1 MYQSFIGLEV
11 HIHLLTKT
19 KVFCGCRSAFGDEPN
34 SNVCPVCMG
43 YPGVLPSL
51 NIEAMRMGCMVARAL
66 NCGIPEKTWFERK
79 QYFYPDMTK
88 NYQISQ
94 FASPLGQNGY
104 VEIEGKIGDTQ
115 IKKRV
120 RIKECHLEEDA
131 GKMIHTGTVSLLDY
145 NRAGVSLLEIVTEP
159 DMETGEEAELFI
171 HQLRRTVRYLGVC
184 DGNMEEG
191 SLRADANV
199 SINFPGKGLGKK
211 VEIKNLNSSRFVK
224 LGLNYEI
231 ARQSVLLDEGKTV
244 TQETRLW
251 NENRDETLPMRKKEN
266 AHDYRYFPE
275 PDLPVFVPDAA
286 FLKSVDDA
294 LVELPLARAKRIAAD
309 YGLSEE
315 QAGLICEEKA
325 QADYFEAAVSA
336 GLAEAEALSGKQ
348 GDVKALPA
356 NNSAALSKQELAA
369 RIANWLLQDI
379 KHILSRENIEL
390 RDIASLSGSRG
401 GFALTPKRLASL
413 AVLSAA
419 GKISGK
425 NAKQTL
431 EEVIKTDKDV
441 ETIIAEKGWELIADP
456 AQIAQAV
463 KAVFAAEE
471 KTVAELRSLKASGAA
486 NNAEKRC
493 RTLNAFLVGKVLAA
507 TGGRADPAIAGRIVE
522 ELLQHN

>member
-19 KVFCGCRSAFGDEPN
+19 KVFCGCRAAFGDEPN
-34 SNVCPVCMG
+34 ANVCPVCMG

-66 NCGIPEKTWFERK
+66 NCRIPEKTWFERK

-94 FASPLGQNGY
+94 FASPLGQEGF
-104 VEIEGKIGDTQ
+104 VDIEGKIGETPV
-115 IKKRV
+115 KKRV

-159 DMETGEEAELFI
+159 DMESGEEAELFI
-171 HQLRRTVRYLGVC
+171 QQLRRTVRYLGVC

-231 ARQSVLLDEGKTV
+231 ARQGTLLDAGKTV

-251 NENRDETLPMRKKEN
+251 NENRDETQPMRKKEN

-275 PDLPVFVPDAA
+275 PDLPVFTPDAA
-286 FLKSVDDA
+286 FLKSVDEA
-294 LVELPLARAKRIAAD
+294 MVELPLDRAKRLAAD
-309 YGLSEE
+309 YGLSGE
-315 QAGLICEEKA
+315 QADLMCEEKA
-325 QADYFEAAVSA
+325 QADYFEAAI
-336 GLAEAEALSGKQ
+336 
-348 GDVKALPA
+348 
-356 NNSAALSKQELAA
+356 SAALAESKTTAGRELSQKDIAA
-369 RIANWLLQDI
+369 KIANWLLQDI
-379 KHILSRENIEL
+379 KHILGREGVEL
-390 RDIASLSGSRG
+390 RAIGSFRLS
-401 GFALTPKRLASL
+401 PKRLASL
-413 AVLSAA
+413 VVMSAS
-419 GKISGK
+419 GSISGK

-431 EEVIKTDKDV
+431 EAVIKEDKDPEAIV
-441 ETIIAEKGWELIADP
+441 KERGWELIADP
-456 AQIAQAV
+456 AKIAEAVQAV
-463 KAVFAAEE
+463 AEAEAAA
-471 KTVAELRSLKASGAA
+471 VAEARSMAPG
-486 NNAEKRC
+486 EKR
-493 RTLNAFLVGKVLAA
+493 RQTLAAFLVGKVLAA
-507 TGGRADPAIAGRIVE
+507 TGGRADPAIARTQVE
-522 ELLQHN
+522 ALLQGK

>member
-1 MYQSFIGLEV
+1 MVYQSFIGLEV

-34 SNVCPVCMG
+34 TNVCPVCMG

-94 FASPLGQNGY
+94 FASPLGQEGY
-104 VEIEGKIGDTQ
+104 VDIEGKPGGRE
-115 IKKRV
+115 IKKRI

-171 HQLRRTVRYLGVC
+171 QQLRRTVRYLGVC

-199 SINFPGKGLGKK
+199 SINLPGKGLGKK

-231 ARQSVLLDEGKTV
+231 VRQGELLDAGKTV
-244 TQETRLW
+244 VQETRLW
-251 NENRDETLPMRKKEN
+251 NENRDETMPMRNKEN
-266 AHDYRYFPE
+266 AHDYRFFPE
-275 PDLPVFVPDAA
+275 PDLPVFAPDAA
-286 FLKSVDDA
+286 FLQSVEDA
-294 LVELPLARAKRIAAD
+294 LVELPLPRAKRIAAE
-309 YGLSEE
+309 YGLGEE
-315 QAGLICEEKA
+315 QADLVCEEKA
-325 QADYFEAAVSA
+325 QADYFEAAV
-336 GLAEAEALSGKQ
+336 AEAIQAERS
-348 GDVKALPA
+348 
-356 NNSAALSKQELAA
+356 LSKKEAA
-369 RIANWLLQDI
+369 GKTVNWLLQDV
-379 KHILSRENIEL
+379 KHIMGREGVEL
-390 RDIASLSGSRG
+390 RDIGAFRLSPR
-401 GFALTPKRLASL
+401 RLAGL
-413 AVLSAA
+413 IAMSAA

-431 EEVIKTDKDV
+431 EAVIKEDKDPEVIIQ
-441 ETIIAEKGWELIADP
+441 ERGWALLTDP
-456 AQIAQAV
+456 AAIACAV
-463 KAVFAAEE
+463 RSVAEAEAA
-471 KTVAELRSLKASGAA
+471 TVAEARGIAA
-486 NNAEKRC
+486 NEKR
-493 RTLNAFLVGKVLAA
+493 RQTLQAFLVGKVLAA
-507 TGGRADPAIAGRIVE
+507 TGGRADPHIAARQVE
-522 ELLQHN
+522 ALLQDT

>member
-11 HIHLLTKT
+11 HIHLLTTT
-19 KVFCGCRSAFGDEPN
+19 KAFCACRAAFGDEPN
-34 SNVCPVCMG
+34 TNTCPVCMG

-66 NCGIPEKTWFERK
+66 NCRIPEKTWFERK

-94 FASPLGQNGY
+94 FASPLGQQGY
-104 VEIEGKIGDTQ
+104 IDLEGKNGDIQ

-171 HQLRRTVRYLGVC
+171 QQLRRTVRYLGVC

-199 SINFPGKGLGKK
+199 SINLPGKGLGKK

-231 ARQSVLLDEGKTV
+231 ARQGTVLDAGKTV

-251 NENRDETLPMRKKEN
+251 NENRDETLPMRQKEN
-266 AHDYRYFPE
+266 AQDYRYFPE
-275 PDLPVFVPDAA
+275 PDLPVFCPDEA
-286 FLKSVDDA
+286 FLKSVDA
-294 LVELPLARAKRIAAD
+294 AMVELPFQRMKRIATE
-309 YGLSEE
+309 YSLSEE

-325 QADYFEAAVSA
+325 QADYFEDAVAQAVAAN
-336 GLAEAEALSGKQ
+336 GE
-348 GDVKALPA
+348 
-356 NNSAALSKQELAA
+356 NLSKTEAAA
-369 RIANWLLQDI
+369 RAANWLLQDI
-379 KHILSRENIEL
+379 KHILGRDGIEL
-390 RDIASLSGSRG
+390 RDIGSFR
-401 GFALTPKRLASL
+401 LNPKRLSQLVAMT
-413 AVLSAA
+413 AA
-419 GKISGK
+419 GKITGK
-425 NAKQTL
+425 NARQCL
-431 EEVIKTDKDV
+431 ETVITEDKDPV
-441 ETIIAEKGWELIADP
+441 QIIEERGWGIITDRAKIAEAVEITAKAESSAVTELKG
-456 AQIAQAV
+456 
-463 KAVFAAEE
+463 
-471 KTVAELRSLKASGAA
+471 TVID
-486 NNAEKRC
+486 EKRR
-493 RTLNAFLVGKVLAA
+493 RTLTAYLTGKVLAA
-507 TGGRADPAIAGRIVE
+507 TGGRANPKIAASLID
-522 ELLQHN
+522 ELIQRQ